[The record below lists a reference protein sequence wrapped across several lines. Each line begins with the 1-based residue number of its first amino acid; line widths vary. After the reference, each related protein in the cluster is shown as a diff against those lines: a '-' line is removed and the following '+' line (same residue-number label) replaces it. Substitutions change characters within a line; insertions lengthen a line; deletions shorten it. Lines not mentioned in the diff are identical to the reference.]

1 MVEIPE
7 LAVRM
12 RTVAAGLGFLE
23 GPVLLPNGDI
33 AVVRGSDVLRV
44 TDDGVVERLA
54 HCGGNPNGLALTP
67 DGSLLVAN
75 NGGVGR
81 PDKVPGSIQRVSLDG
96 TVADLV
102 RNLDAPND
110 ICIDGAGTAWF
121 TDPRDSWFVESLR
134 PGRVYRL
141 DGRTATIVHSGL
153 QFPNGIGIH
162 PAGGL
167 LVAESRTGALHHL
180 TAHEPPY
187 VWARCPYGAPDGLAI
202 TPGGWCFVC
211 AFDARTIWLFD
222 PNGTVAGRIDT
233 GAESMPT
240 NCALR
245 ADGSLIVTEA
255 QQGRI
260 LVVTLKEP
268 PCVT

>member
-1 MVEIPE
+1 MTQIPE
-7 LAVRM
+7 LAVHT

-23 GPVLLPNGDI
+23 GPVLLPGGDI
-33 AVVRGSDVLRV
+33 AVVRGTDVLRV
-44 TDDGVVERLA
+44 SDDGGVERLA
-54 HCGGNPNGLALTP
+54 HCGGNPNGLALSP

-81 PDKVPGSIQRVSLDG
+81 PDKVPGSIQRVSPDG
-96 TVADLV
+96 AVVDLAG
-102 RNLDAPND
+102 NLDAPND
-110 ICIDGAGTAWF
+110 ICVDAAGTVWF
-121 TDPRDSWFVESLR
+121 TDPRDSWFAESPR

-141 DGRTATIVHSGL
+141 DGATATIIHSGL
-153 QFPNGIGIH
+153 WFPNGIGLH

-167 LVAESRTGALHHL
+167 VVAESRTGALHHL
-180 TAHEPPY
+180 AASKPPY
-187 VWARCPYGAPDGLAI
+187 IWARCPYGAPDGLAI
-202 TPGGWCFVC
+202 TPDGWCFVC

-222 PNGTVAGRIDT
+222 PHGTVVGRIDT

-245 ADGSLIVTEA
+245 PDGSLVVTEA

-260 LVVTLKEP
+260 LVLTLEEAA
-268 PCVT
+268 CVT